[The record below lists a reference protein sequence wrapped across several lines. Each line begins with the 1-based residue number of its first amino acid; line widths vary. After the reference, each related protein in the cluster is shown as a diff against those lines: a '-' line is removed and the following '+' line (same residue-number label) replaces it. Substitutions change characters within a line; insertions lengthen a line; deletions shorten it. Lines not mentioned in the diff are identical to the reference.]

1 MKPFRRTL
9 VVKLMGR
16 QPSYGFMVKKLR
28 QIWER
33 KGNIDIFDLD
43 NDFYLVSFQHN
54 EDYMEALI
62 GGPWVINDAYLSV
75 ARWRPDF
82 NPKNARIESV
92 VAWVRIPELPAP
104 LFDKK
109 FLLNLGNS
117 IGKAIRLD
125 IHTAQ
130 RTRGKFARMCVEL
143 DLTKPLVPAF
153 NVDGQ
158 ILSVVYESM
167 GLLCTKC
174 GWYGHNKDGCDNFH
188 RKKLEDMVVEAKGV
202 QMKDGS
208 EREGETEIWKTVQ
221 RQRRQ
226 RNNVLPNQEQN
237 AGSRFSVL
245 QSVVGEDEERPKVA
259 NMKENDRATVSS
271 GKGLRDGVRNK
282 QEKNGNNGSMGEDNK
297 GAVFAR
303 NTNGGRATQEKM
315 GVKEGGMKK
324 VAVIRN
330 SGSMRQNSGASSRTY
345 SNCEMVPES
354 NLEAY
359 RVDKVNMEEKENLHP
374 GERMEGIDM
383 SPTGQRSANVGGE
396 MLKNVESRMVEGGA
410 ASKGTANVL
419 RDFKRRYKVDL
430 VVVMET
436 RISGN
441 HAAKVVK
448 KWGFKHSSEY
458 GRQGD
463 VFTAIY
469 ANPCEQRRHRTWEVL
484 HSLASD
490 VAEPWLMAGD
500 FNEIKTP
507 LEQKG
512 GGRINETRC
521 RKFNEWIQNCNLIDV
536 EANGPYFT
544 WRGPKWEGL
553 DRVYKRLDRC
563 LCNVHWLENFANAE
577 IRVIPR
583 VGSDH
588 HPMLVNLNV
597 ENNGCRNRVFR
608 YQVAWQM
615 HDNFQVVMWDSW
627 KGEEAVHVKL
637 LNLQR
642 DLTCWNK
649 DVFGRIENRKRRILN
664 RLSGI
669 QQNGE

>member
-1 MKPFRRTL
+1 MSVPSDRILRGGESEIMQEDEQEDMRRRKRRVRFSTEEFSGDQTMKPRDEAWMQAEGKEPATTPKSYRESLLQNVNARKCWWEWASIDDEDEAEGYGADMDFSKVLNPGDGISVDQSNPLCPKFLLEEKERERLMKPFRRTL
-9 VVKLMGR
+9 MVKLMGR
-16 QPSYGFMVKKLR
+16 QPSYGFMVKNLR

-130 RTRGKFARMCVEL
+130 RSRGKFARMCVEL

-158 ILSVVYESM
+158 ILSVVYESV

-174 GWYGHNKDGCDNFH
+174 GWYGHNKNGCDNFH
-188 RKKLEDMVVEAKGV
+188 RKKYEDMVVEEKGE
-202 QMKDGS
+202 QIKDGI

-221 RQRRQ
+221 RPRRQ
-226 RNNVLPNQEQN
+226 RSNVMPIV
-237 AGSRFSVL
+237 GSRFSVL
-245 QSVVGEDEERPKVA
+245 HSVVGEDEERPKVA
-259 NMKENDRATVSS
+259 NMKENDRAAVSF
-271 GKGLRDGVRNK
+271 GKGLGDGVRK
-282 QEKNGNNGSMGEDNK
+282 S
-297 GAVFAR
+297 
-303 NTNGGRATQEKM
+303 
-315 GVKEGGMKK
+315 
-324 VAVIRN
+324 I
-330 SGSMRQNSGASSRTY
+330 
-345 SNCEMVPES
+345 
-354 NLEAY
+354 LEAY
-359 RVDKVNMEEKENLHP
+359 KVDKVNMEEKENLHP

-383 SPTGQRSANVGGE
+383 SPTRQGSTNAGGE
-396 MLKNVESRMVEGGA
+396 LLKNMESSMVEGGV
-410 ASKGTANVL
+410 ASKGIANVL
-419 RDFKRRYKVDL
+419 RDIKCRYKVDL

-441 HAAKVVK
+441 HAAKVIK
-448 KWGFKHSSEY
+448 SWGFKHSVRMEADGFSGGIWLLWEWDELIV
-458 GRQGD
+458 D
-463 VFTAIY
+463 VLVKDEQFVHCRVSMEGKEMLFTAVY

-484 HSLASD
+484 HMLASD

-521 RKFNEWIQNCNLIDV
+521 RNFNEWIQSCNLIDV

-544 WRGPKWEGL
+544 WRGPKW
-553 DRVYKRLDRC
+553 KRAGHSL
-563 LCNVHWLENFANAE
+563 
-577 IRVIPR
+577 
-583 VGSDH
+583 
-588 HPMLVNLNV
+588 
-597 ENNGCRNRVFR
+597 
-608 YQVAWQM
+608 
-615 HDNFQVVMWDSW
+615 
-627 KGEEAVHVKL
+627 
-637 LNLQR
+637 
-642 DLTCWNK
+642 
-649 DVFGRIENRKRRILN
+649 
-664 RLSGI
+664 
-669 QQNGE
+669 